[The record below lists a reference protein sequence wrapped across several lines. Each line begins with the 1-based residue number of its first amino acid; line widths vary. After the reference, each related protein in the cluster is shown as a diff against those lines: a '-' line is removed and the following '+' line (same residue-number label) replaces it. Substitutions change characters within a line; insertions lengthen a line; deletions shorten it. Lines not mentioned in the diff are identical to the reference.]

1 MVPIVYPQGYTIGTM
16 SKLIDVDKKRQMLQ
30 RLARVEG
37 QVRGLQ
43 KLIEQEQDCEKIAQ
57 QLSAA
62 RKALDK
68 SFFQMVAC
76 MLEQGGVPPQH
87 LAQMLTK
94 YA

>member
-1 MVPIVYPQGYTIGTM
+1 MIIYPHEYIIDGM
-16 SKLIDVDKKRQMLQ
+16 SQLTDPLKKRQIMQ

-37 QVRGLQ
+37 QLRGVQ
-43 KLIEQEQDCEKIAQ
+43 KLISEEHDCEKIAQ

-68 SFFQMVAC
+68 SFFAMVAC
-76 MLEQGGVPPQH
+76 MMEQGELPPQH
-87 LAQMLTK
+87 IAQMLAK